1 MRKAH
6 HPKIDE
12 VTLASVL
19 HALSDP
25 VRLTITRRLA
35 AGKQSSRLGDDL
47 PIAKSTMSHHLRVLR
62 EAGLIHI
69 DIEDGR
75 QFVTLRRKE
84 LDEHLPGLLGTILGL
99 ADTEDG

>member
-1 MRKAH
+1 
-6 HPKIDE
+6 
-12 VTLASVL
+12 
-19 HALSDP
+19 
-25 VRLTITRRLA
+25 
-35 AGKQSSRLGDDL
+35 
-47 PIAKSTMSHHLRVLR
+47 MSHHLRVLR

-99 ADTEDG
+99 ADTEGG